1 MRIDSHHHI
10 WDLAVRDQDWITGEE
25 LQPIRRNFL
34 MADLREA
41 ISGSGIDK
49 TVLVQTVTDYAETP
63 ELLAVAE
70 SDELVVG
77 VVGWLK
83 IDAPD
88 AIEYLNEY
96 LDLPGASYLKGI
108 RDIAQ
113 DHIDP
118 NYLAREQS
126 IRNVQKLGA
135 LGITY
140 DLLTKTPELPAAIE
154 MVKACPDVQFVMD
167 HISKPY
173 IAKQEMQPWKK
184 LISELASFP
193 NVVCKISGLVTEANW
208 NNWQVKDFLPYTD
221 HLLEIFTPA
230 RLMFGSDWPV
240 ATLAASYSEVVEL
253 AESLT
258 DGLSISEGESFW
270 NQTAIHAYNLGLE
283 SPLK

>member
-10 WDLAVRDQDWITGEE
+10 WDLSVRDQGWITGDAMK
-25 LQPIRRNFL
+25 PIRRNFS
-34 MADLREA
+34 MPDLREA
-41 ISGSGIDK
+41 IYRTGVEQ
-49 TVLVQTVTDYAETP
+49 TVLVQTITDYAETP
-63 ELLAVAE
+63 ELLAIAE

-77 VVGWLK
+77 VVGWLQ

-88 AIEYLNEY
+88 AIEHLHKY
-96 LDLPGASYLKGI
+96 LDLPGANYLKGI

-113 DHIDP
+113 DHVDP
-118 NYLAREQS
+118 NYLAREES
-126 IRNVQKLGA
+126 IKNVRKLGA

-154 MVKACPDVQFVMD
+154 LVKACPEVQFVMD

-173 IAKQEMQPWKK
+173 ISKSEMQPWKN
-184 LISELASFP
+184 LITELASLP

-208 NNWQVKDFLPYTD
+208 KNWEVRDFLPYTD
-221 HLLEIFTPA
+221 HLIEIFTPN

-240 ATLAASYSEVVEL
+240 ATLAATYSEVVEL

-258 DGLSISEGESFW
+258 IGLSPSENESFW
-270 NQTAIHAYNLGLE
+270 SQTAIHAYKLA
-283 SPLK
+283 

>member
-10 WDLAVRDQDWITGEE
+10 WDLAVRDQDWITGED
-25 LQPIRRNFL
+25 LQPIRRNFS
-34 MADLREA
+34 MSDLREA
-41 ISGSGIDK
+41 ISGSGITK

-63 ELLAVAE
+63 DLLAIAE
-70 SDELVVG
+70 SDELVAG

-88 AIEYLNEY
+88 AIEHLHKY
-96 LDLPGASYLKGI
+96 LDLPGANYLKGI

-113 DHIDP
+113 DHVDP
-118 NYLAREQS
+118 NYLAREES
-126 IRNVQKLGA
+126 IRNVQKLGP

-140 DLLTKTPELPAAIE
+140 DLLTKSPELPGAIE

-173 IAKQEMQPWKK
+173 ISKEEMQPWKK
-184 LISELASFP
+184 LITELASFP
-193 NVVCKISGLVTEANW
+193 NVLCKISGLVTEANW
-208 NNWQVKDFLPYTD
+208 NTWQVKDFIPYTD
-221 HLLEIFTPA
+221 HLIEIFTPA

-240 ATLAASYSEVVEL
+240 ATLAASYAEVVEL

-258 DGLSISEGESFW
+258 IGLSPSESESFW
-270 NQTAIHAYNLGLE
+270 SKTAIHAYNLG
-283 SPLK
+283 

>member
-10 WDLAVRDQDWITGEE
+10 WDLTIRDQDWITGDA
-25 LQPIRRNFL
+25 LKPIRRNFL

-41 ISGSGIDK
+41 IAGSGIDK

-88 AIEYLNEY
+88 AIEHLHKY

-126 IRNVQKLGA
+126 IRNVQKLGT

-140 DLLTKTPELPAAIE
+140 DFLTKTPELPAAIE
-154 MVKACPDVQFVMD
+154 MVRACPDVQFVMD

-173 IAKQEMQPWKK
+173 ISKQEMQPWKK
-184 LISELASFP
+184 LITQLASFP
-193 NVVCKISGLVTEANW
+193 NVLCKISGLVTEANW
-208 NNWQVKDFLPYTD
+208 SAWEIKDFRPYTD
-221 HLLEIFTPA
+221 HLLEIFTPN

-240 ATLAASYSEVVEL
+240 ATLAATYAEVVEL

-258 DGLSISEGESFW
+258 IGLSSSEGESFW
-270 NQTAIHAYNLGLE
+270 SKTAIHAYNLG
-283 SPLK
+283 

>member
-10 WDLAVRDQDWITGEE
+10 WDLSIRDQGWITGDALE
-25 LQPIRRNFL
+25 PIRRNFS
-34 MADLREA
+34 MSDLREA
-41 ISGSGIDK
+41 IYRTGGEQ
-49 TVLVQTVTDYAETP
+49 TVLVQTITDYAETP
-63 ELLAVAE
+63 ELLAIAE

-77 VVGWLK
+77 VVGWLQ

-88 AIEYLNEY
+88 AIEHLHKY
-96 LDLPGASYLKGI
+96 LDLPGANYLKGI

-113 DHIDP
+113 DHVDP
-118 NYLAREQS
+118 NYLAREES
-126 IRNVQKLGA
+126 IKNVRKLGA

-154 MVKACPDVQFVMD
+154 LVKACPEVQFVMD

-173 IAKQEMQPWKK
+173 ISKSEMQPWKN
-184 LISELASFP
+184 LITELASLP

-208 NNWQVKDFLPYTD
+208 KNWEVRDFLPYTD
-221 HLLEIFTPA
+221 HLIEIFTPN

-240 ATLAASYSEVVEL
+240 ATLAATYSEVVEL

-258 DGLSISEGESFW
+258 IGLSPSENESFW
-270 NQTAIHAYNLGLE
+270 SQTAIHAYKLA
-283 SPLK
+283 

>member
-88 AIEYLNEY
+88 AIEQLHKY
-96 LDLPGASYLKGI
+96 LDLPGANYLKGI

-258 DGLSISEGESFW
+258 AGLSISEGESFW
-270 NQTAIHAYNLGLE
+270 SQTAIHAYNLG
-283 SPLK
+283 

>member
-10 WDLAVRDQDWITGEE
+10 WDLNVRDQDWIVGEE

-41 ISGSGIDK
+41 IAGSGIDK
-49 TVLVQTVTDYAETP
+49 TVLIQTVTDYAETP

-70 SDELVVG
+70 SDELVIG

-88 AIEYLNEY
+88 AIEQLHKY
-96 LDLPGASYLKGI
+96 LDLPGANYLKGI

-258 DGLSISEGESFW
+258 NGLSISEGESFW